1 MRRIPTTTSREMKPR
16 RRGAT
21 MVETAVILPVF
32 FIMISGV
39 LEFGHVYMVIHSVNS
54 AANKASRLAATEGAT
69 NTQVTAQL
77 VQNLSTTFNTGKMRV
92 LIKDASAYDD
102 TEVDPD
108 TISVDQMPNL
118 DISTAISRQLFLVR
132 VEVSYDEI
140 TIVPS
145 FWRRI
150 IGAEIVGQSIMRH
163 E

>member
-1 MRRIPTTTSREMKPR
+1 MRIFRQATQRKPGSHR
-16 RRGAT
+16 TAAT

-39 LEFGHVYMVIHSVNS
+39 LEFGHVYMVIHSLNS

-69 NTQVTAQL
+69 NAQVTSQL

-102 TEVDPD
+102 TEVDPN
-108 TISVDQMPNL
+108 TITVDQMPNL
-118 DISTAISRQLFLVR
+118 EISTAISRQLLLVR

-145 FWRRI
+145 FWKRI